1 MTALLQTRGL
11 EVAIAGK
18 CICRGFDLAIER
30 GQCWGMLGRNGIG
43 KTTLLHTLAGL
54 RAPLAGAT
62 LLEGVTLDT
71 LPRRRI
77 AQSIGVLFQ
86 HSEDPFPGTVLET
99 VLIGRHPYL
108 AAWQWE
114 GAEDRRRAQQAL
126 AAVGMEE
133 MMDRQVATLSGG
145 ERQRLA
151 IATLLI
157 QEPRLMLLD
166 EPANHLDLHHQIAIL
181 DLLAGQVRDEG
192 RALLMIG
199 HDLNLTARYCDHAL
213 LLFGEGETL
222 CGEVAEVLTESHLER
237 LYGHPIRCAE
247 VKGRRVFVA
256 G

>member
-1 MTALLQTRGL
+1 MALLQARGL

-18 CICRGFDLAIER
+18 RVCRDLDLAIER
-30 GQCWGMLGRNGIG
+30 GQRWGMLGRNGIG

-54 RAPLAGAT
+54 RASSAGAIF
-62 LLEGVTLDT
+62 LEGVAFDT
-71 LPRRRI
+71 LPQRRI

-99 VLIGRHPYL
+99 ALIGRHPYL
-108 AAWQWE
+108 TAWQWE

-126 AAVGMEE
+126 AAVGMEG

-151 IATLLI
+151 IATLLV
-157 QEPRLMLLD
+157 QELRLMLLD

-181 DLLAGQVRDEG
+181 DLLAGQARDEG

-199 HDLNLTARYCDHAL
+199 HDLNLTARYCDHVL
-213 LLFGEGETL
+213 LLFGEGEVL
-222 CGEVAEVLTESHLER
+222 FGEVAEVLTETNLER

-247 VKGRRVFVA
+247 VDGRRVFVA

>member
-1 MTALLQTRGL
+1 MTALLQAQGL

-18 CICRGFDLAIER
+18 RVCRDLDLAIER

-54 RAPLAGAT
+54 RAPLAGAIF
-62 LLEGVTLDT
+62 LEDVILDT
-71 LPRRRI
+71 LPRHRI

-99 VLIGRHPYL
+99 ALIGRHPYL
-108 AAWQWE
+108 IAWQWE
-114 GAEDRRRAQQAL
+114 GVEDRRRAWQAL

-151 IATLLI
+151 IATLLV

-166 EPANHLDLHHQIAIL
+166 EPANHLDLCHQITIL
-181 DLLAGQVRDEG
+181 DLLASQARDEG

-199 HDLNLTARYCDHAL
+199 HDLNLTARYCDHVL

-222 CGEVAEVLTESHLER
+222 CGEVAEVLTETNLER
-237 LYGHPIRCAE
+237 LYGCAVRCVE
-247 VKGRRVFVA
+247 VDGRRLFVA